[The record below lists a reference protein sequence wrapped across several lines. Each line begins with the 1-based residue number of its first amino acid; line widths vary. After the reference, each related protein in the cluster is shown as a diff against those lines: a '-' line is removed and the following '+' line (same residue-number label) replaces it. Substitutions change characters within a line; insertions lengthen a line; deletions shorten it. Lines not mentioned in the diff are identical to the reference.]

1 MLRYITLHT
10 DIHAHTHTYLFPS
23 RVSSI
28 LMCDAHFTQSPL
40 IHVPPK
46 LCRCFP
52 HSTALAGNKPFKRGY
67 WTATWKNG
75 FNVLVKTCST
85 MDNPAASICIGSW
98 WKGANLDVEIKKLRP
113 QYHHFISFTHLQYI
127 LSTKLLSSPQSLQ
140 DVSIKYLLTCARHG
154 EGQAS
159 LHRFISSSKSH
170 LAYRTIPATAM
181 ESKPACECCDTN
193 ASKSYIGSVR
203 LEVGSF
209 VYQGLSHYLS
219 WVSNIQVN
227 HPMSNI
233 NMISNSDSHEANL
246 AGTLLGKKKQLMIL
260 HQLCHMIH
268 IISWLSHSFWDFR
281 PKNCTWL
288 RLWLYVFQFHRRHSS
303 SEFCCCWE
311 IFPPGFTSKKKSNNH
326 WTSHKNQHS
335 TQGKG
340 KL

>member
-1 MLRYITLHT
+1 MLRYVTLHT
-10 DIHAHTHTYLFPS
+10 DIHAHTHTHTYLFPS

-268 IISWLSHSFWDFR
+268 MISWLSHIFFR
-281 PKNCTWL
+281 
-288 RLWLYVFQFHRRHSS
+288 F
-303 SEFCCCWE
+303 
-311 IFPPGFTSKKKSNNH
+311 
-326 WTSHKNQHS
+326 
-335 TQGKG
+335 
-340 KL
+340 